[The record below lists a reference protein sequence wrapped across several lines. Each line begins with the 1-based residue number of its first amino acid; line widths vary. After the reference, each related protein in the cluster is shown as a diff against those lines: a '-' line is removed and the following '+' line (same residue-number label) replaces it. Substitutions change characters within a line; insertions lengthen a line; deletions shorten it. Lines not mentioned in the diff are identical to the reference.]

1 MPIGVGKDVFSRKRS
16 MRSKA
21 RYIQNIE
28 RNRFPVDCENSYSEQ
43 ALAGGNVVK
52 QERYRISY

>member
-1 MPIGVGKDVFSRKRS
+1 MKP
-16 MRSKA
+16 KA

-28 RNRFPVDCENSYSEQ
+28 RNRFPVGCENSYSEQ